1 MNWKQL
7 ISILIPILVALAG
20 GGYTVVDA
28 TSTQRTKIAEIDRRI
43 NTCEEETKNIR
54 LIVTQN
60 GKGISKILGYLNIS
74 EN

>member
-1 MNWKQL
+1 MNWKKI

-28 TSTQRTKIAEIDRRI
+28 TASQRTKIEEIDRRI

-54 LIVTQN
+54 SIVTQN